1 MSDSTGA
8 VTAEA
13 GEQETGQAAE
23 ATFEPITSQEGLDK
37 IVQTRLARERSRY
50 ADYDALKAK
59 AEQFDAAEAANRTDL
74 EKAILRAE
82 KAEQELQAKTSES
95 ERLRVISKH
104 AIPEEYQDLI
114 TASDAEGM
122 EAQAAKIHDLM
133 KPRGPIVPTE
143 GKQPNQTPG
152 AADWLREKL
161 QNR

>member
-13 GEQETGQAAE
+13 GEQATGQAAE

-82 KAEQELQAKTSES
+82 KAEKELQAKTSES
-95 ERLRVISKH
+95 ERLRVIAKH

-114 TASDAEGM
+114 TAGDAEGM

-133 KPRGPIVPTE
+133 KPKGPIVPTE